1 MLVVLL
7 LELLA
12 LLLGV
17 FALVGFWLFAEL
29 LLLLIEIVIV
39 GFGGINAGFG
49 VGSAVDCFEITTLPG
64 MILVVLVVT

>member
-17 FALVGFWLFAEL
+17 FALVGFWLFAAL

-39 GFGGINAGFG
+39 GFGGIDAGFG
-49 VGSAVDCFEITTLPG
+49 CRLGGRLI
-64 MILVVLVVT
+64 

>member
-1 MLVVLL
+1 VLVVLL

-29 LLLLIEIVIV
+29 

-49 VGSAVDCFEITTLPG
+49 GGSAVDCFEITTLPG

>member
-1 MLVVLL
+1 MLVVI

-17 FALVGFWLFAEL
+17 FALVGFWLFAAL

-39 GFGGINAGFG
+39 GLGGIDADF
-49 VGSAVDCFEITTLPG
+49 GSAG
-64 MILVVLVVT
+64 W